1 MLTPQLGGDVGGG
14 RSHHDHD
21 HSPHCIAP
29 GVEMW
34 TQWQMYISLAH
45 MSAGVQSV
53 CYYKFLSVCRLSFK
67 FLLDLQF
74 SKKHSHVIV
83 KWVKYLRQKL
93 SNVSAPIFPKYFFN
107 ITICPSWQQ
116 LKLLSKPLAF
126 LHANKICGGCEL
138 YCVKCLFLV
147 HMSHISEEQ
156 TISTLLSTVSR
167 V

>member
-1 MLTPQLGGDVGGG
+1 MIMIIRL
-14 RSHHDHD
+14 
-21 HSPHCIAP
+21 IAP
-29 GVEMW
+29 GVRCGHRGRW
-34 TQWQMYISLAH
+34 ADLSLAH

-53 CYYKFLSVCRLSFK
+53 CCYKFLSVCRLSFK

-116 LKLLSKPLAF
+116 LKLLPKPLAF
-126 LHANKICGGCEL
+126 LHAIIKCGGCK
-138 YCVKCLFLV
+138 KCLFFL
-147 HMSHISEEQ
+147 HMAHISEEL
-156 TISTLLSTVSR
+156 TLSTTFIDSIQGLA
-167 V
+167 

>member
-1 MLTPQLGGDVGGG
+1 MIMITRL
-14 RSHHDHD
+14 
-21 HSPHCIAP
+21 IAP
-29 GVEMW
+29 GVEVW
-34 TQWQMYISLAH
+34 TQRADGQMYHWHTCLQVRI
-45 MSAGVQSV
+45 VCV

-126 LHANKICGGCEL
+126 RFFMQLKYTAVADCIA
-138 YCVKCLFLV
+138 
-147 HMSHISEEQ
+147 
-156 TISTLLSTVSR
+156 
-167 V
+167 

>member
-1 MLTPQLGGDVGGG
+1 M
-14 RSHHDHD
+14 
-21 HSPHCIAP
+21 
-29 GVEMW
+29 
-34 TQWQMYISLAH
+34 
-45 MSAGVQSV
+45 

-116 LKLLSKPLAF
+116 LKLLPKPLAF
-126 LHANKICGGCEL
+126 LHAIKKCGGCRL
-138 YCVKCLFLV
+138 YCKKCLFFL
-147 HMSHISEEQ
+147 HMSHISQEL
-156 TISTLLSTVSR
+156 TLSTTFIDSIQGLAKLRLLIYRLKFNFVNRILFMIFPELRETYKILFQSR
-167 V
+167 FI

>member
-1 MLTPQLGGDVGGG
+1 MVGMLVVGGVTMIMIT
-14 RSHHDHD
+14 RL
-21 HSPHCIAP
+21 IAP
-29 GVEMW
+29 GVDVW

-126 LHANKICGGCEL
+126 LHAIKKCGGWVNFRLKFNFVNRISFMIFPEL
-138 YCVKCLFLV
+138 RETYKIIF
-147 HMSHISEEQ
+147 Q
-156 TISTLLSTVSR
+156 SR
-167 V
+167 FI

>member
-1 MLTPQLGGDVGGG
+1 MIMIIRL
-14 RSHHDHD
+14 
-21 HSPHCIAP
+21 IAP
-29 GVEMW
+29 GVEVW
-34 TQWQMYISLAH
+34 TQWQMGRSITGTHVCRCAEC
-45 MSAGVQSV
+45 V

-116 LKLLSKPLAF
+116 LKLLPKPLAF
-126 LHANKICGGCEL
+126 LHRIKKCGGGRL
-138 YCVKCLFLV
+138 YCMKCLFFIAHV
-147 HMSHISEEQ
+147 AHIRRANPKHNIYRQYPGFSIIE
-156 TISTLLSTVSR
+156 IVNLSFEV
-167 V
+167 

>member
-1 MLTPQLGGDVGGG
+1 
-14 RSHHDHD
+14 
-21 HSPHCIAP
+21 
-29 GVEMW
+29 
-34 TQWQMYISLAH
+34 

-53 CYYKFLSVCRLSFK
+53 CCYKFLSVCRLSFK

-116 LKLLSKPLAF
+116 LKLLPKPLAF
-126 LHANKICGGCEL
+126 LHAIKICDVSRL
-138 YCVKCLFLV
+138 YCMKCLFFIAHV
-147 HMSHISEEQ
+147 AHIRGANPKHNIYRQYPGFSIIEIVNFSFE
-156 TISTLLSTVSR
+156 V
-167 V
+167 